1 MEYKEWAEGL
11 TDEKVANAHI
21 LLNQLLCAQLSKQT
35 GEEIRGT
42 TKVYKNGKLIAS
54 G

>member
-1 MEYKEWAEGL
+1 MADKDWADGL

-21 LLNQLLCAQLSKQT
+21 ILNQLLCKQLSKQT
-35 GEEIRGT
+35 GMEISGT
-42 TKVYKNGKLIAS
+42 TKVYKDGKLIAS